1 MRAIIME
8 RLGCNLRAASGYT
21 RLMARRGVAI
31 IFTLLGIALFASIAG
46 FIAIYVLVGR
56 EPAVPQNA
64 TLTLRLGGALSETA
78 PDDVFG
84 YLSGVRVATVRGVV
98 DNLRK
103 AKVDGRV
110 TAVVLKPTGFTT
122 PFWGKV
128 QEVRDAVLDFRK
140 SGKPVYAYLEYGTDR
155 DYYLASAADKV
166 FLMPSSHLDLT
177 GVASYD
183 LFLRGTL
190 DKIGAYPDIHHI
202 GVYKTAA
209 NTFTEKGFTPAH
221 KEVSE
226 SLNRDLYDQIVLG
239 IAEGRKKTEAEVRAL
254 IDQGPFLPE
263 DALRAGL
270 IDDVAYEDQVAEK
283 LRQEGAE
290 DAHDIDSDDYG
301 RVSASSLGL
310 NRGPRIAVLYASGTI
325 VSGRSGFDPVNG
337 AVVGSETLI
346 EYIRTARRDSSV
358 RAFVIRIDS
367 PGGSATASD
376 AVWRELMI
384 TKNERADRPIV
395 ASMSDL
401 AASGGYYIAMPAHA
415 IVAQPTT
422 LTGSIG
428 IFGGKFV
435 TGGVYEKLGAGIG
448 STSVGRRAEMNSP
461 VRPYNADELTKV
473 REQLQSFYD
482 QFVEKVAE
490 SRHSTPEEI
499 DKLAQGRVWT
509 GRQAKQNGLVDA
521 LGGLTEA
528 IAVAKERAKIPVDSD
543 VELIVYPPRKNF
555 YEIVSDTFSGTGE
568 QAAVGAWIRGNLT
581 SAEIEALRALRG
593 PASLFRRG
601 EMLALMP
608 FTFLH

>member
-1 MRAIIME
+1 
-8 RLGCNLRAASGYT
+8 
-21 RLMARRGVAI
+21 MARRGIAI
-31 IFTLLGIALFASIAG
+31 IFTLLGIALFVSIAG
-46 FIAIYVLVGR
+46 FVAVYFLVGR
-56 EPAVPQNA
+56 EPAVPENA
-64 TLTLRLGGALSETA
+64 TLTLRLGGDLSETA

-84 YLSGVRVATVRGVV
+84 YLSGVRVATVRGIV

-103 AKVDGRV
+103 AKVDDRV
-110 TAVVLKPTGFTT
+110 TAVILKPTGFST

-128 QEVRDAVLDFRK
+128 QELRDAVVDFRK
-140 SGKPVYAYLEYGTDR
+140 SGKRISAYLEYGTDR

-177 GVASYD
+177 GVASYE

-202 GVYKTAA
+202 GDYKTAS
-209 NTFTEKGFTPAH
+209 NTFTEKGYTPAH
-221 KEVSE
+221 KEMSE
-226 SLNRDLYDQIVLG
+226 SLNRDLYEQIVRG
-239 IAEGRKKTEAEVRAL
+239 IADGRRKNEADIRTL

-283 LRQEGAE
+283 LREDGAAGE
-290 DAHDIDSDDYG
+290 RDVDSDDYG
-301 RVSASSLGL
+301 RVSPASLGL
-310 NRGPRIAVLYASGTI
+310 NRGPRIAVLYASGAI
-325 VSGRSGFDPVNG
+325 VSGKSGFDPVNG
-337 AVVGSETLI
+337 EVVGSDTLI
-346 EYIRTARRDSSV
+346 EYIRRARGDSSI
-358 RAFVIRIDS
+358 RAFVLRIDS

-384 TKNERADRPIV
+384 TKNERADRPII

-435 TGGVYEKLGAGIG
+435 TGGVYEKLGAEIG
-448 STSVGRRAEMNSP
+448 TTSIGRHAEMNSP
-461 VRPYNADELTKV
+461 ARQYNPEELKKV
-473 REQLQSFYD
+473 QEQLQSFYD
-482 QFVEKVAE
+482 QFVEKVAD

-521 LGGLTEA
+521 LGGLNEA
-528 IAVAKERAKIPVDSD
+528 IALAKERAKIPADSD
-543 VELIVYPPRKNF
+543 VELVVYPPRKNF

-568 QAAVGAWIRGNLT
+568 QAAAARWVRSNFT
-581 SAEIEALRALRG
+581 SAELEALRALRG
-593 PASLFRRG
+593 PVSLFRRG

-608 FTFLH
+608 FTFLR